1 MTSNQLHRLMSITDK
16 AIERLKQENYSASVI
31 IRKEFEQL
39 QDELYGKE
47 IG

>member
-1 MTSNQLHRLMSITDK
+1 MSITDK